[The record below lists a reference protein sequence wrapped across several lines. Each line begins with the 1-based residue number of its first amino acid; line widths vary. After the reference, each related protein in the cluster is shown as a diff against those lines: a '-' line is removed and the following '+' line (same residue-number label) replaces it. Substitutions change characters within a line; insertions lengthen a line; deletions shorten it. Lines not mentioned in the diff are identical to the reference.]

1 MRQGR
6 ARAWIGALVAAALLA
21 WPAWSAARARQSAA
35 MPQEGPLRLLPDSLQ
50 PRPGRPDFGDG
61 RLRVCA
67 DPNNLPWSNARG
79 EGFENRIAELMA
91 RDLALELEYTWWP
104 QRRGFIRQTLNANRC
119 DLVMGVPASY
129 ELTLRTRPYYRSAYM
144 FVTRR
149 GVQVRSLDDPAL
161 RRMRIGLHVMGDDYT
176 NSPAE
181 QSLIRRGLQRNVV
194 GYSIYGDYSQ
204 PDPPAALVHAVA
216 TGAVDVA
223 IVWGP
228 LAGYFAGREAVPLAL
243 APVQP
248 AVDLPFIP
256 YVYDI
261 AIGLRHGDSIRRAM
275 LDAELRRRAPE
286 ISAILSS
293 YGVPLVGP
301 PGD

>member
-1 MRQGR
+1 MMR
-6 ARAWIGALVAAALLA
+6 RAWMGMGVAAAALLG
-21 WPAWSAARARQSAA
+21 WPAWSTARSRLPASAA
-35 MPQEGPLRLLPDSLQ
+35 PAHASLQLLPDSLQ
-50 PRPGRPDFGDG
+50 PRVPRPDFGDG

-67 DPNNLPWSNARG
+67 DPNNLPWSNAKG
-79 EGFENRIAELMA
+79 EGFENRIAELVA

-119 DLVMGVPASY
+119 DLVMGVPGSY

-149 GVQVRSLDDPAL
+149 GVRVRSLDDPAL
-161 RRMRIGLHVMGDDYT
+161 RHMRIGLHVMGDDYN

-181 QSLIRRGLQRNVV
+181 QSLVRRGLQRNVV
-194 GYSIYGDYSQ
+194 GYSIYGDYSR
-204 PDPPAALVHAVA
+204 PNPPEALVHAVA

-223 IVWGP
+223 VVWGP
-228 LAGYFAGREAVPLAL
+228 LAGYFAAREKEPLAI

-256 YVYDI
+256 YAYDI
-261 AIGLRHGDSIRRAM
+261 AIGLRHGDSTRRAM

-301 PGD
+301 PGG